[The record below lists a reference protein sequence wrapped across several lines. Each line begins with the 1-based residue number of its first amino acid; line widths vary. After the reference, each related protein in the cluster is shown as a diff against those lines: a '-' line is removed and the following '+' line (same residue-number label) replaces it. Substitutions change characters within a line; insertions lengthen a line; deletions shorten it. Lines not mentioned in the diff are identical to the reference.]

1 MINMDGEDVTIFHLL
16 AQYIPSKYRVK
27 FLKELLEVHGS
38 IYKVSKITKISRPTL
53 YRYLY
58 LECHPSDLTMAKIL
72 KELVEAKRTWTKE
85 ELRKLLKDFSELINK
100 L

>member
-1 MINMDGEDVTIFHLL
+1 MDEEKVTIFHLL

-38 IYKVSKITKISRPTL
+38 IYKVSKITKISRPAL

-58 LECHPSDLTMAKIL
+58 SECYPNDTIMAKIL
-72 KELVEAKRTWTKE
+72 KELVETKRTWTKE
-85 ELRKLLKDFSELINK
+85 ELRKLLKDFNELINK